1 MNYLDSHCHINDIE
15 SYKDDLKEVLEKM
28 VSNNVLKCL
37 IVSLNPKEYEISS
50 KIYHPSIEF
59 KKSIGIYPEDIDKY
73 SEEEIN
79 KFFEIM
85 KTDDCVAI
93 GEIGLDYHW
102 CPDTK
107 EEQKKW
113 FIKQI
118 EIANSLNKPI
128 IVHSRDAIQDTF
140 DILKNNPCKGVIHC
154 YSASAEMAKEFVKL
168 GFYISLAGTC
178 TWKNAKEPIEVI
190 KAVPLDKL
198 LIETDSPYL
207 TPAPNRGKRND
218 PSNVI
223 YVGHKIMEI
232 KGISEEELTKQIN
245 INYDTLFSNN

>member
-1 MNYLDSHCHINDIE
+1 MNYLDSHCHINDVE
-15 SYKDDLKEVLEKM
+15 SYKDDLNEVLEKM
-28 VSNNVLKCL
+28 VSNDVLKCL
-37 IVSLNPKEYEISS
+37 IISLNPKEYEIASS
-50 KIYHPSIEF
+50 ISHPQIKF
-59 KKSIGIYPEDIDKY
+59 KKSIGIYPEDIHKY
-73 SEEEIN
+73 KDEELN
-79 KFFEIM
+79 RFYEIM
-85 KTDDCVAI
+85 KQDDCCAI

-107 EEQKKW
+107 DDQKKW

-118 EIANSLNKPI
+118 EIANKLNKPI

-140 DILKNNPCKGVIHC
+140 DILKEHPCKGVIHC
-154 YSASAEMAKEFVKL
+154 YSSSAELAKEFVKL
-168 GFYISLAGTC
+168 GYYISLAGTC
-178 TWKNAKEPIEVI
+178 TWKNAKEPLEVI
-190 KAVPLDKL
+190 KVVPLNKL

-223 YVGHKIMEI
+223 YVGKKIMEI

-245 INYDTLFSNN
+245 ENYDTLFGK